1 MSSVSTDLLG
11 GHVGKLPEISMF
23 GGLGALPEM
32 NIGCVLRILIV
43 VRAFT
48 ISNSGKDA
56 RHAAAVLQPAE
67 PIGGRTC
74 F

>member
-11 GHVGKLPEISMF
+11 GHVGRLPKM
-23 GGLGALPEM
+23 AT
-32 NIGCVLRILIV
+32 GCMLRILIV

-48 ISNSGKDA
+48 TSSPDKDA
-56 RHAAAVLQPAE
+56 RHDAAVLQPAE

-74 F
+74 SLSVVALVF